1 MPTSSTAVTGSGK
14 TGGLVPATGPYA
26 SGRNAKVTVLL
37 TKGARFPV
45 DTDGKATTWTLVTDT
60 QMKQN
65 AAFVQL
71 Q

>member
-1 MPTSSTAVTGSGK
+1 MPTSSTAVTGSGR
-14 TGGLVPATGPYA
+14 TGGLVPATGPYY

-37 TKGARFPV
+37 TRGTRFPA
-45 DTDGKATTWTLVTDT
+45 DTDGRTTTWTLVTET
-60 QMKQN
+60 QMRQN